1 MEWFNQIAKLISDN
15 KLPIGKWAA
24 TVVDWITNN
33 LAWFFN
39 GISDGLSFLMDN
51 TTAGLSAVPALLLIL
66 IICGIAYLLHRK
78 WVLVIGV
85 AVGLLL
91 ILNLGFWELTVETLV
106 LMLYSTLFSLAIGIP
121 VGIYAARRP
130 AFYATLQPVLDMMQT
145 LPPFVYLIP
154 TMILFGL
161 GWVPGLI
168 STVIFAVPVPIR
180 ATREGLVGVPTP
192 LKEAGESFGSTRRQ
206 LLWKVEIPHAM
217 PLIMLGVNQTIMMSL
232 SMVVIATLVGAGGL
246 GVPVMR
252 ALTSVNIAQGI
263 DAGLAIVIV
272 AIVMDRILKRPA
284 ARSGGNQPKA

>member
-1 MEWFNQIAKLISDN
+1 MEWLNQIASLISDN
-15 KLPIGKWAA
+15 KIPIGKWAA
-24 TVVDWITNN
+24 AGVDWITNN
-33 LAWFFN
+33 LDWFFN
-39 GISDGLSFLMDN
+39 GLSDGLSFLMDN

-66 IICGIAYLLHRK
+66 IICAVAYLLHRK
-78 WVLVIGV
+78 WQLAVGV
-85 AVGLLL
+85 ALGLLL
-91 ILNLGFWELTVETLV
+91 VLNLGFWELTVETIV
-106 LMLYSTLFSLAIGIP
+106 LMLYSTLVSLLIGIP

-130 AFYATLQPVLDMMQT
+130 AFYAALQPVLDMMQT

-154 TMILFGL
+154 TMVLFGL
-161 GWVPGLI
+161 GSVPGLF

-192 LKEAGESFGSTRRQ
+192 LIEAGESFGSTRRQ

-263 DAGLAIVIV
+263 EAGLAIVIV
-272 AIVMDRILKRPA
+272 AIVMDRTLKRPA
-284 ARSGGNQPKA
+284 AKGGKQPKA